1 MSGRRVLVLTHK
13 GWFGLCPVWIGL
25 LHTAAPIIEPRHA
38 LLNWLMDLS
47 NAIFDV
53 LHAVQVMVSDEEPVF
68 PLRITGEIE
77 PICRVIRD

>member
-1 MSGRRVLVLTHK
+1 MRGRIVMLTHK

-25 LHTAAPIIEPRHA
+25 LHTEEPIVEPRHA
-38 LLNWLMDLS
+38 LLGWLMDLS
-47 NAIFDV
+47 DGIYAA
-53 LHAVQVMVSDEEPVF
+53 LHTLQAMVSDEEPSF